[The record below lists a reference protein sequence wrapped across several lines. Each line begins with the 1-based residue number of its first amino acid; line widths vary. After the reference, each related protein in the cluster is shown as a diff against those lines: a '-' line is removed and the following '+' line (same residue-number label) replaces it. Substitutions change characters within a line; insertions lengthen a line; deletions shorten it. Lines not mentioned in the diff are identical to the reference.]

1 MVVPMLNPGPIE
13 EWLPAVNAALIVIS
27 GVFLTIGYVCIRTR
41 RVVWHRRSM
50 ITATIFAA
58 LFLVVYVTRYIV
70 LGSKIF
76 PGEGVSRVLYFAILI
91 PHIIIAVAIAPL
103 AFVTLRR
110 ALRGRFRTH
119 RQIARITLP
128 LWIYVA
134 LSGWTVYL
142 MLYGQWFQ

>member
-1 MVVPMLNPGPIE
+1 MFERASIE

-27 GVFLTIGYVCIRTR
+27 GTFLVTGYAFIRNR
-41 RVVWHRRSM
+41 RITWHRRSM

-58 LFLVVYVTRYIV
+58 LFLVVYVTRYIAF
-70 LGSKIF
+70 GSKIF

-91 PHIIIAVAIAPL
+91 PHIIIAIAIAPL

-110 ALRGRFRTH
+110 ALARRFGKH

-128 LWIYVA
+128 LWIYTAV
-134 LSGWTVYL
+134 SGWVVYL
-142 MLYGQWFQ
+142 MLYQFS

>member
-1 MVVPMLNPGPIE
+1 MFERAAVE

-27 GVFLTIGYVCIRTR
+27 GTFLIFGYAFIRNR
-41 RVVWHRRSM
+41 RITWHRRSM

-58 LFLVVYVTRYIV
+58 LFLVVYVTRYIAF
-70 LGSKIF
+70 GSKIF

-91 PHIIIAVAIAPL
+91 PHIIIAIAIAPL

-110 ALRGRFRTH
+110 ALRGRFRLH

-128 LWIYVA
+128 LWTYTAV
-134 LSGWTVYL
+134 SGWVVYL
-142 MLYGQWFQ
+142 MLYGQWS